1 MALDD
6 VHESNQ
12 KQLLDRLP
20 VVEDAAFDSHA
31 EEHNS
36 TCLKDTRVDVLQNI
50 DTWAVSSGTQQIFWL
65 SGMAGTGKSTIARTI
80 ARLFAAKGILGA
92 SFFFKRGEG
101 DRGNSS
107 KVITTIAAQVA
118 ERYPA
123 ISPQVAKALENDSR
137 IVHKALR
144 EQFQE
149 LILKPLQANSQ
160 HIGRNSDPIVIVI
173 DALDECDSA
182 DDIELLIFLFSRT
195 EGLQSVR
202 LKTFVT
208 SRPELPTR

>member
-1 MALDD
+1 MSKWPCKENYTRFYKNETLPNIYQRED

-65 SGMAGTGKSTIARTI
+65 CGMAGTGKSTVSRTI
-80 ARLFAAKGILGA
+80 ARLFAEKGILGA

-118 ERYPA
+118 ARYPA

-149 LILKPLQANSQ
+149 LI
-160 HIGRNSDPIVIVI
+160 
-173 DALDECDSA
+173 
-182 DDIELLIFLFSRT
+182 ELLIFLFSRT

-208 SRPELPTR
+208 QPPRVADSSSV